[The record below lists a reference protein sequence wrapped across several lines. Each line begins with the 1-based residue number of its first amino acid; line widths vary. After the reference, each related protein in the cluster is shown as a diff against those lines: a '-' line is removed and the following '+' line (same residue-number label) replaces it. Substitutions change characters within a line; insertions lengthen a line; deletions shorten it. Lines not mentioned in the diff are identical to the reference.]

1 MYKFI
6 FGLCAALP
14 LMLWGQRD
22 TSMVIELGEAS
33 VEVQRDNPAALSTQV
48 WAIPVRTLADQG
60 PSAML
65 QLSRQAPAL
74 QLASVGGHTVKPI
87 LRGLGGYRVVT
98 AYQGWRY
105 DNMQGGADHGLDFPL
120 LGVDHVEVMLGP
132 NSLALGTDAMAGVLY
147 FSDVRPRTS
156 GREQALVLN
165 GGTNGMPLSG
175 QYSLHRSGPGLYYVG
190 AYGGFNPEYRDGNGD
205 TVHGTHSQTLAVRAL
220 GSWQKGQTQHRIKLT
235 GVQRRFGLPEQ
246 EPLPGEEHEEH
257 GDQFVQAGHLAW
269 EAERN
274 LGPWTLRAVTGLQS
288 SLRAEFEEAHEGEEP
303 EPGDE
308 HEAHIAF
315 NLHTASQTTTLD
327 RRFGEGHLTLGAH
340 QQLRVLRNDVH
351 AEEEIYPNAE
361 QFQSALFAHYAY
373 EKGRHS
379 RSAGLRAEVGA
390 FAGYAAILRYAYAIS
405 RPLSLQARI
414 SRGTRGPQLEER
426 FAFGSHIGAG
436 RFEVG
441 DPNLRTEQLWN
452 ADLGI
457 NFEAEGFDAQL
468 TAFYQ
473 AYQDFI
479 YLTPID
485 SSGSWRFYHVQGNA
499 RVYGAEARAHWHPV
513 ERFHVHAQAA
523 LSIGEDAMGNAL
535 PFMAPGRWG
544 AHLAYDLLPKQ
555 RLHAEIHYDR
565 YLAQNRLSPTE
576 LLFLDG
582 ATPAYGLWSAS
593 LTGRI
598 RDGASWNVEVL
609 NATNTAF
616 AHHLSLARAVGVFE
630 AGRQIRASLRFAW

>member
-1 MYKFI
+1 
-6 FGLCAALP
+6 
-14 LMLWGQRD
+14 
-22 TSMVIELGEAS
+22 
-33 VEVQRDNPAALSTQV
+33 
-48 WAIPVRTLADQG
+48 
-60 PSAML
+60 
-65 QLSRQAPAL
+65 
-74 QLASVGGHTVKPI
+74 
-87 LRGLGGYRVVT
+87 
-98 AYQGWRY
+98 
-105 DNMQGGADHGLDFPL
+105 
-120 LGVDHVEVMLGP
+120 
-132 NSLALGTDAMAGVLY
+132 
-147 FSDVRPRTS
+147 
-156 GREQALVLN
+156 
-165 GGTNGMPLSG
+165 
-175 QYSLHRSGPGLYYVG
+175 
-190 AYGGFNPEYRDGNGD
+190 
-205 TVHGTHSQTLAVRAL
+205 
-220 GSWQKGQTQHRIKLT
+220 
-235 GVQRRFGLPEQ
+235 
-246 EPLPGEEHEEH
+246 
-257 GDQFVQAGHLAW
+257 
-269 EAERN
+269 
-274 LGPWTLRAVTGLQS
+274 
-288 SLRAEFEEAHEGEEP
+288 
-303 EPGDE
+303 
-308 HEAHIAF
+308 
-315 NLHTASQTTTLD
+315 LD

-361 QFQSALFAHYAY
+361 QFQSALFAHYTY

-457 NFEAEGFDAQL
+457 NLETEHFDAQL

-479 YLTPID
+479 YLNPND
-485 SSGSWRFYHVQGNA
+485 SSGSWRFYHVQGDA
-499 RVYGAEARAHWHPV
+499 RVYGAEGRAHWHPV

-523 LSIGEDAMGNAL
+523 ISIGEDAMGNAL

-565 YLAQNRLSPTE
+565 YLAQNRLSSTE
-576 LLFLDG
+576 LLFFDG
-582 ATPAYGLWSAS
+582 GTPAYGLWSAS

-598 RDGASWNVEVL
+598 RKGASWNVEVL

-616 AHHLSLARAVGVFE
+616 AHHLSIARAFGVLE
-630 AGRQIRASLRFAW
+630 AGRQFRASLRFAW

>member
-1 MYKFI
+1 
-6 FGLCAALP
+6 
-14 LMLWGQRD
+14 
-22 TSMVIELGEAS
+22 
-33 VEVQRDNPAALSTQV
+33 
-48 WAIPVRTLADQG
+48 
-60 PSAML
+60 
-65 QLSRQAPAL
+65 
-74 QLASVGGHTVKPI
+74 
-87 LRGLGGYRVVT
+87 
-98 AYQGWRY
+98 
-105 DNMQGGADHGLDFPL
+105 
-120 LGVDHVEVMLGP
+120 
-132 NSLALGTDAMAGVLY
+132 MAGVLY
-147 FSDVRPRTS
+147 FSDVRPRAS

-220 GSWQKGQTQHRIKLT
+220 GSWQKGKTQHRLKLT
-235 GVQRRFGLPEQ
+235 GVQRRFGLPEKNYPPGQ
-246 EPLPGEEHEEH
+246 EPDHEH
-257 GDQFVQAGHLAW
+257 GDQLIQAGHLAW
-269 EAERN
+269 EAERS
-274 LGPWTLRAVTGLQS
+274 LGTWKLRAVTGLQS
-288 SLRAEFEEAHEGEEP
+288 SFRAEYDEAHEGEEP
-303 EPGDE
+303 EPG
-308 HEAHIAF
+308 HEDHAHIAF

-327 RRFGEGHLTLGAH
+327 RRLGDGHLTLGAH
-340 QQLRVLRNDVH
+340 QQLRVLRNDEH
-351 AEEEIYPNAE
+351 AHEWLYPNAE
-361 QFQSALFAHYAY
+361 QFQSALFAHYSI
-373 EKGRHS
+373 EKGRYT
-379 RSAGLRAEVGA
+379 RSAGLRGEVGA

-479 YLTPID
+479 YLTPND
-485 SSGSWRFYHVQGNA
+485 SSGSWRFYHVQGDA

-576 LLFLDG
+576 DLFLDG